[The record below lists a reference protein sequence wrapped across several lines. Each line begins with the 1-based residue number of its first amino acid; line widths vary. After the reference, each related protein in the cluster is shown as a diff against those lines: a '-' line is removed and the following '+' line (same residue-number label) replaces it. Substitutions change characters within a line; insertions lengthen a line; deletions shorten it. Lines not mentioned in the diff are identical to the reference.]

1 MGGSSDKSES
11 VDADL
16 LGSEGNSSVGSAGHG
31 LGSWVE
37 EPLLVGSSSSS
48 SEVNSGSGEGNNL
61 VVVGSD
67 LEVSVSQP
75 SP

>member
-37 EPLLVGSSSSS
+37 EPLLVGLSSS
-48 SEVNSGSGEGNNL
+48 
-61 VVVGSD
+61 
-67 LEVSVSQP
+67 
-75 SP
+75 